1 MVLCLMSIMLMFG
14 GTMNVYAN
22 DGKSLLPEEFDMNVT
37 YGQIEDSILEFI
49 QDQNLDIIYGSG
61 EYKDFLKTFLYEN
74 EIYPL
79 DENIEEYYFEYA
91 ALYLNTMEEGN
102 TFKDNRDKTLNDIK
116 EQNEDLLTLNDA
128 LNINETKSLEA
139 RDARKGSLEQAK
151 EYARQYAINPSV
163 KYQYFNQDCTNF
175 ASQILYEGWGMP
187 TTSEWNTWSSSELAQ
202 RNWRVAHDFA
212 EYWSVIK
219 GYNGGVLPTREQVN
233 QQANPGDFL
242 AYMSRNTGVITHIAF
257 VQEKRAG

>member
-1 MVLCLMSIMLMFG
+1 
-14 GTMNVYAN
+14 
-22 DGKSLLPEEFDMNVT
+22 MNVT

-212 EYWSVIK
+212 E
-219 GYNGGVLPTREQVN
+219 
-233 QQANPGDFL
+233 
-242 AYMSRNTGVITHIAF
+242 
-257 VQEKRAG
+257 

>member
-1 MVLCLMSIMLMFG
+1 MSQ
-14 GTMNVYAN
+14 V
-22 DGKSLLPEEFDMNVT
+22 
-37 YGQIEDSILEFI
+37 QICAC
-49 QDQNLDIIYGSG
+49 
-61 EYKDFLKTFLYEN
+61 TR
-74 EIYPL
+74 
-79 DENIEEYYFEYA
+79 
-91 ALYLNTMEEGN
+91 

-175 ASQILYEGWGMP
+175 ASQILYEGWGMS

-202 RNWRVAHDFA
+202 RNRRVAHDFA

-257 VQEKRAG
+257 VQEKRAGYIYVSQHTTNLYDAMFNQRVSESDMQNKYHIILIDFT